1 MLKNPF
7 TSLFGNRGVERSQT
21 RQQPRSREEAIE
33 MGFGTAPAPYIPP
46 EIQEAI
52 DLRKDANDSREIASD
67 QYESDVADFKNNLAT
82 EKEKGIASL
91 PQAPVMA
98 PRIEEPIFTPPPP
111 VFRDEP
117 IEDLRGGMR
126 PPMPPPSYF
135 DDEPIFTPPPP
146 REEPIFTPP
155 PPPVFREEPIFTPPF
170 EDEPI
175 FTPPPP
181 PREEPIFT
189 PPPPSSIGR
198 PPIFDDEPIYTPP
211 PRFDDIGTPGGPD
224 FNGNINFPG
233 AGTNPFDNIFTP
245 TPPPTDTEPVDPGF
259 GGDGTFPNIDFP
271 GLDQDALDELLER
284 LRREGVIPPGDRS
297 GDYRGPYDP
306 PNDPPEDIILPPPA
320 PSPAPTPAPP
330 PSGPINP
337 YTGEAMRNPYT
348 PYEQPSNESNFNRA
362 QMMDPRRFG
371 QAPGFE
377 PPRNPILTPIK
388 LPPGGG
394 GRILPPIM
402 CFVAGTKI
410 DMADGTKKV
419 IENIMVGDEVMAL
432 NNTRDK
438 VSYVHDIPEADR
450 KLWTINNRIT
460 ATDSHAFLTEDGWKS
475 NNPESSNLVY
485 CDYNIKVS
493 KLNTGDKLITNEG
506 VEEVIDLENK
516 EAFVKVYNFST
527 DATHTYMVDGV
538 VSHNKMPPPDDR
550 LFPENEGA
558 QGMNMGGGISQLPMQ
573 GQGDTL
579 TTQVFQAGFRP
590 RR

>member
-1 MLKNPF
+1 MAREFNNPF
-7 TSLFGNRGVERSQT
+7 TRAFDMARSQT
-21 RQQPRSREEAIE
+21 R
-33 MGFGTAPAPYIPP
+33 PAPYIPP

-52 DLRKDANDSREIASD
+52 DLRKDANDSRSSATD

-91 PQAPVMA
+91 PQAPVMT
-98 PRIEEPIFTPPPP
+98 PR
-111 VFRDEP
+111 
-117 IEDLRGGMR
+117 
-126 PPMPPPSYF
+126 
-135 DDEPIFTPPPP
+135 

-155 PPPVFREEPIFTPPF
+155 SVFREEPIF
-170 EDEPI
+170 
-175 FTPPPP
+175 
-181 PREEPIFT
+181 
-189 PPPPSSIGR
+189 
-198 PPIFDDEPIYTPP
+198 TPP

-245 TPPPTDTEPVDPGF
+245 TPTDPVDPGF

-271 GLDQDALDELLER
+271 GLDQDALDELLEK
-284 LRREGVIPPGDRS
+284 LRRKGIIDDERDYGDGKEPRPPGNG

-306 PNDPPEDIILPPPA
+306 PYVPPEDIILPPP
-320 PSPAPTPAPP
+320 PPPP

-388 LPPGGG
+388 LPPGD
-394 GRILPPIM
+394 GRRPPKPPQ
-402 CFVAGTKI
+402 V
-410 DMADGTKKV
+410 
-419 IENIMVGDEVMAL
+419 
-432 NNTRDK
+432 
-438 VSYVHDIPEADR
+438 
-450 KLWTINNRIT
+450 
-460 ATDSHAFLTEDGWKS
+460 
-475 NNPESSNLVY
+475 
-485 CDYNIKVS
+485 
-493 KLNTGDKLITNEG
+493 
-506 VEEVIDLENK
+506 
-516 EAFVKVYNFST
+516 
-527 DATHTYMVDGV
+527 
-538 VSHNKMPPPDDR
+538 PPPDDR
-550 LFPENEGA
+550 LFPEKA
-558 QGMNMGGGISQLPMQ
+558 KGMNMGGGISQLPMQ

>member
-1 MLKNPF
+1 
-7 TSLFGNRGVERSQT
+7 
-21 RQQPRSREEAIE
+21 
-33 MGFGTAPAPYIPP
+33 
-46 EIQEAI
+46 
-52 DLRKDANDSREIASD
+52 
-67 QYESDVADFKNNLAT
+67 
-82 EKEKGIASL
+82 
-91 PQAPVMA
+91 
-98 PRIEEPIFTPPPP
+98 
-111 VFRDEP
+111 VF
-117 IEDLRGGMR
+117 
-126 PPMPPPSYF
+126 
-135 DDEPIFTPPPP
+135 

-155 PPPVFREEPIFTPPF
+155 PPPSREEPIFTPPF

-181 PREEPIFT
+181 PSREEPIFT
-189 PPPPSSIGR
+189 PPPPPSFGGER

-233 AGTNPFDNIFTP
+233 TGTNPPGNFFDNIFTP
-245 TPPPTDTEPVDPGF
+245 TPPPTDPVDPSF

-297 GDYRGPYDP
+297 GDTRGRYDP
-306 PNDPPEDIILPPPA
+306 PGDPPDDPPDEIILPPLP
-320 PSPAPTPAPP
+320 PLPPTPPPP

-362 QMMDPRRFG
+362 QMINPRRFG

-377 PPRNPILTPIK
+377 PPRNPILKPIK

-394 GRILPPIM
+394 GGGILPPIM

-493 KLNTGDKLITNEG
+493 KLNTGDKLVTNEG

-550 LFPENEGA
+550 RFLENEGA
-558 QGMNMGGGISQLPMQ
+558 KGMNMGGGISQLPMQ

>member
-1 MLKNPF
+1 MAREFNNPF
-7 TSLFGNRGVERSQT
+7 TRAFDMARSQT
-21 RQQPRSREEAIE
+21 R
-33 MGFGTAPAPYIPP
+33 PAPYIPP

-52 DLRKDANDSREIASD
+52 DLRKDANDSREIATD

-98 PRIEEPIFTPPPP
+98 PRIEEPIFAPPP

-117 IEDLRGGMR
+117 IEDQRGGMR
-126 PPMPPPSYF
+126 
-135 DDEPIFTPPPP
+135 
-146 REEPIFTPP
+146 
-155 PPPVFREEPIFTPPF
+155 
-170 EDEPI
+170 
-175 FTPPPP
+175 
-181 PREEPIFT
+181 
-189 PPPPSSIGR
+189 
-198 PPIFDDEPIYTPP
+198 PP

-233 AGTNPFDNIFTP
+233 AGTNPPGNFFDNIFTP
-245 TPPPTDTEPVDPGF
+245 TPPPTDPVDPGF

-297 GDYRGPYDP
+297 GDTRGRYDP
-306 PNDPPEDIILPPPA
+306 PGDPPDDPPDEIILPPLP
-320 PSPAPTPAPP
+320 PLPPTPPPP

-388 LPPGGG
+388 LPPGD
-394 GRILPPIM
+394 GRRPPKPPQ
-402 CFVAGTKI
+402 V
-410 DMADGTKKV
+410 
-419 IENIMVGDEVMAL
+419 
-432 NNTRDK
+432 
-438 VSYVHDIPEADR
+438 
-450 KLWTINNRIT
+450 
-460 ATDSHAFLTEDGWKS
+460 
-475 NNPESSNLVY
+475 
-485 CDYNIKVS
+485 
-493 KLNTGDKLITNEG
+493 
-506 VEEVIDLENK
+506 
-516 EAFVKVYNFST
+516 
-527 DATHTYMVDGV
+527 
-538 VSHNKMPPPDDR
+538 PPPDDR
-550 LFPENEGA
+550 LFPEKA
-558 QGMNMGGGISQLPMQ
+558 KGMNMGGGISQLPMQ

>member
-1 MLKNPF
+1 MAREFNNPF
-7 TSLFGNRGVERSQT
+7 TRAFDMARSQT
-21 RQQPRSREEAIE
+21 R
-33 MGFGTAPAPYIPP
+33 PAPYIPP

-52 DLRKDANDSREIASD
+52 DLRKDANDSRSSATD

-98 PRIEEPIFTPPPP
+98 PRREEPIFTPPP

-146 REEPIFTPP
+146 PREEPIFTP
-155 PPPVFREEPIFTPPF
+155 
-170 EDEPI
+170 
-175 FTPPPP
+175 
-181 PREEPIFT
+181 

-198 PPIFDDEPIYTPP
+198 PPIFDNEAIYTPP

-233 AGTNPFDNIFTP
+233 AGTNPPGNFFDNIFTP
-245 TPPPTDTEPVDPGF
+245 TPPPTDPVDPGF

-297 GDYRGPYDP
+297 GDTRGRYDP
-306 PNDPPEDIILPPPA
+306 PGDPPDDPPEDIILPPPA
-320 PSPAPTPAPP
+320 PSPAPTPPPP

-388 LPPGGG
+388 LPPGD
-394 GRILPPIM
+394 GRRPPKPPQ
-402 CFVAGTKI
+402 V
-410 DMADGTKKV
+410 
-419 IENIMVGDEVMAL
+419 
-432 NNTRDK
+432 
-438 VSYVHDIPEADR
+438 
-450 KLWTINNRIT
+450 
-460 ATDSHAFLTEDGWKS
+460 
-475 NNPESSNLVY
+475 
-485 CDYNIKVS
+485 
-493 KLNTGDKLITNEG
+493 
-506 VEEVIDLENK
+506 
-516 EAFVKVYNFST
+516 
-527 DATHTYMVDGV
+527 
-538 VSHNKMPPPDDR
+538 PPPDDR
-550 LFPENEGA
+550 LFPEKA
-558 QGMNMGGGISQLPMQ
+558 KGMNMGGGISQLPMQ

>member
-52 DLRKDANDSREIASD
+52 DLRKDANDSREIATD

-91 PQAPVMA
+91 PQAPVMT
-98 PRIEEPIFTPPPP
+98 PRREEPIFTPPPP

-117 IEDLRGGMR
+117 I
-126 PPMPPPSYF
+126 
-135 DDEPIFTPPPP
+135 FTPPPP
-146 REEPIFTPP
+146 VFREEPIFTPP
-155 PPPVFREEPIFTPPF
+155 PPPSREEPIFTPPF

-181 PREEPIFT
+181 PSREEPIFT
-189 PPPPSSIGR
+189 PPPPPSFGGER

-233 AGTNPFDNIFTP
+233 AGTNPPGNFFDNIFTP
-245 TPPPTDTEPVDPGF
+245 TPPPTDPVDPSF

-284 LRREGVIPPGDRS
+284 LKREGVIPPGDRS
-297 GDYRGPYDP
+297 GDTRGIYDP
-306 PNDPPEDIILPPPA
+306 PDDPPDEIILPPPL
-320 PSPAPTPAPP
+320 PPLPPTPPPPP

-377 PPRNPILTPIK
+377 PPRNPILKPIK
-388 LPPGGG
+388 LPPGD
-394 GRILPPIM
+394 GRRPPKPPQ
-402 CFVAGTKI
+402 V
-410 DMADGTKKV
+410 
-419 IENIMVGDEVMAL
+419 
-432 NNTRDK
+432 
-438 VSYVHDIPEADR
+438 
-450 KLWTINNRIT
+450 
-460 ATDSHAFLTEDGWKS
+460 
-475 NNPESSNLVY
+475 
-485 CDYNIKVS
+485 
-493 KLNTGDKLITNEG
+493 
-506 VEEVIDLENK
+506 
-516 EAFVKVYNFST
+516 
-527 DATHTYMVDGV
+527 
-538 VSHNKMPPPDDR
+538 PPPDDR
-550 LFPENEGA
+550 LFPEKA
-558 QGMNMGGGISQLPMQ
+558 KGMNMGGGISQLPMQ